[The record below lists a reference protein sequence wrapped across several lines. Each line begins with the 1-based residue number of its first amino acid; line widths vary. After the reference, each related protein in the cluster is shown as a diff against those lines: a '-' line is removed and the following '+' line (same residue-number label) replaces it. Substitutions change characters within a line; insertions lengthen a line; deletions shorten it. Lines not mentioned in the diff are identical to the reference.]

1 MSLIPPETVGTDG
14 AQAILTIDLRA
25 LVDNWRLVAGLSRPA
40 DCAAVIKADAYGIG
54 QNMAAAS
61 LKAAGCR
68 TYFVA
73 HPKEGRR
80 LRAVLGDDPGFT
92 VYVLNGL
99 PHEPGLPDYYRAHKL
114 VPVLGSL
121 REIAFWRQQAPD
133 LPAVLHIDTG
143 MNRLGL
149 DPAGVAVV
157 AADAAADRLGFP
169 LALVMSHFVE
179 SEVPDNPL
187 NARQIAAFAEVRR
200 AFPGVPGSLANSSG
214 IFLAQKPFHDLVR
227 PGYALY
233 GGNPTPGRANP
244 MRPVVRLVAPILQ
257 LRDIDTGET
266 AGYGARW
273 TAKRP
278 SRLATIGVGY
288 ADGLPRNAMGTDTKP
303 GAEAVVAG
311 VRCPFAGRVSMDL
324 SILDVTDVPENQI
337 APGTPVELL
346 GDTIGV
352 DELGTKA
359 LTIGYEIL
367 TGLGSRYRR
376 VYVGGA

>member
-1 MSLIPPETVGTDG
+1 M
-14 AQAILTIDLRA
+14 
-25 LVDNWRLVAGLSRPA
+25 
-40 DCAAVIKADAYGIG
+40 
-54 QNMAAAS
+54 
-61 LKAAGCR
+61 
-68 TYFVA
+68 
-73 HPKEGRR
+73 
-80 LRAVLGDDPGFT
+80 
-92 VYVLNGL
+92 
-99 PHEPGLPDYYRAHKL
+99 

-157 AADAAADRLGFP
+157 AADAAAGRLGFP

-257 LRDIDTGET
+257 LRDIDIGDT

-303 GAEAVVAG
+303 GAEAVGAG

-324 SILDVTDVPENQI
+324 SILD
-337 APGTPVELL
+337 
-346 GDTIGV
+346 
-352 DELGTKA
+352 
-359 LTIGYEIL
+359 
-367 TGLGSRYRR
+367 
-376 VYVGGA
+376 

>member
-1 MSLIPPETVGTDG
+1 
-14 AQAILTIDLRA
+14 
-25 LVDNWRLVAGLSRPA
+25 
-40 DCAAVIKADAYGIG
+40 
-54 QNMAAAS
+54 
-61 LKAAGCR
+61 
-68 TYFVA
+68 
-73 HPKEGRR
+73 
-80 LRAVLGDDPGFT
+80 
-92 VYVLNGL
+92 
-99 PHEPGLPDYYRAHKL
+99 
-114 VPVLGSL
+114 
-121 REIAFWRQQAPD
+121 
-133 LPAVLHIDTG
+133 
-143 MNRLGL
+143 
-149 DPAGVAVV
+149 
-157 AADAAADRLGFP
+157 
-169 LALVMSHFVE
+169 MSHFVE

>member
-1 MSLIPPETVGTDG
+1 MSSFRSDAVNVDG
-14 AQAILTIDLRA
+14 AQAVLTIDLGA
-25 LVDNWRLVAGLSRPA
+25 LADNWRLLQGLVGAA
-40 DCAAVIKADAYGIG
+40 DCAAVIKADAYGTG
-54 QNMAAAS
+54 QGKAAAA

-68 TYFVA
+68 TFFVA
-73 HPKEGRR
+73 QPEEGRR
-80 LRAVLGDDPGFT
+80 ARAVLGDDPAFT

-99 PHEPGLPDYYRAHKL
+99 PHEPGLPEFYRAHRL

-121 REIAFWRQQAPD
+121 PEVAFWKQAAPD

-149 DPAGVAVV
+149 DPPGHAVV
-157 AADAAADRLGFP
+157 AAEFAAGRLGFP
-169 LALVMSHFVE
+169 LALVMSHFAE
-179 SEVPDNPL
+179 SEVPENPL
-187 NARQIAAFAEVRR
+187 NARQMAAFAEARR

-214 IFLAQKPFHDLVR
+214 IFLSAKPFHDLVR

-233 GGNPTPGRANP
+233 GGNPTPGRPNP
-244 MRPVVRLVAPILQ
+244 MQTVVRLVAPILQ
-257 LRDIDTGET
+257 VREVDIGAT

-288 ADGLPRNAMGTDTKP
+288 ADGLPRNAMGTDVKP
-303 GAEAVVAG
+303 GAETVVAG
-311 VRCPFAGRVSMDL
+311 VRCPFVGRVSMDL
-324 SILDVTDVPENQI
+324 SILDVTDAPADLVVPG
-337 APGTPVELL
+337 APVELL

-352 DELGTKA
+352 DELGEKA

-376 VYVGGA
+376 VYVGG